1 VGRRKLTILVAI
13 GATLVAAASA
23 FAVDSLS
30 YRFDEEG
37 RRQVFRGRF
46 VIAGDAGCVLDVVWE
61 PRHLAR
67 YESGVDSVRVISAIA
82 DTQIVRYWAHW
93 WFVRS
98 VADYRRVLRR
108 AEGRVDFTLTAASG
122 SGPGV
127 PRVLESYG
135 SYAIVPRDSACAV
148 EYEEHATLESSLF
161 AGLVRREARRRVEV
175 FLRVLAQ
182 YVGEQCERPVP
193 PEAATAG
200 QGSVP

>member
-1 VGRRKLTILVAI
+1 MLTMLIAI
-13 GATLVAAASA
+13 GAMLVAAASA

-37 RRQVFRGRF
+37 RREVFRGRF

-82 DTQIVRYWAHW
+82 DTQMVRYWAHW
-93 WFVRS
+93 WFVHS

-108 AEGRVDFTLTAASG
+108 AEGRVDFTLITSSG
-122 SGPGV
+122 SGAGV
-127 PRVLESYG
+127 PRVLESHG
-135 SYAIVPRDSACAV
+135 SYAIVPRDSGCAV
-148 EYEEHATLESSLF
+148 EYEERATLESSLF
-161 AGLVRREARRRVEV
+161 AGLARREARRRVVV
-175 FLRVLAQ
+175 FLRVLAR
-182 YVGEQCERPVP
+182 YLGEQCERAAP

-200 QGSVP
+200 QGGAP